1 MIALWCASSDIS
13 DIESNQLWPSLLIHD
28 ISILITIIFS
38 QLQSKHD
45 SYELFLFHNCIWIP
59 QWCLM
64 LLLNE
69 TMHYHLAVKWYFQL
83 AKAFYSC
90 WWTKRAQQHCEKLY
104 EHRKFLR
111 DIIKK
116 YSLLVINVLPIMQR
130 CTNGI
135 QEMHQSSL
143 PFRWWCPFWH
153 SWLNIN
159 HSKVK
164 ILL

>member
-1 MIALWCASSDIS
+1 MLYGVPAVTFQTLSQINYDPSCWFMI
-13 DIESNQLWPSLLIHD
+13 N
-28 ISILITIIFS
+28 SILITIIFS

-64 LLLNE
+64 LHE

-116 YSLLVINVLPIMQR
+116 IFSSCYQR
-130 CTNGI
+130 FAHHAKMY
-135 QEMHQSSL
+135 Q
-143 PFRWWCPFWH
+143 WH
-153 SWLNIN
+153 SRNA
-159 HSKVK
+159 SKFFSF
-164 ILL
+164 